1 MGGILDSLG
10 NAVSNA
16 IQAGS
21 LTAIGIAFLFGV
33 FVGFSPCVYP
43 VLPLTVSYIG
53 SISRD
58 GKLSGF
64 LFSLVY
70 VLGMALVYCAVGVAT
85 ALAGG
90 FLGSLWSNGWFL
102 LALANF
108 FILLAMWQLGVIRV
122 PMPQF
127 LQRGGSRKSGALGAL
142 GVGAAAG
149 FIVGPCTLPG
159 LAAMVTLIQKGAQEG
174 TAASVVFGASVMFAY
189 SLGMGSLVL
198 ICGTFSGLLASLP
211 RSGKWLA
218 VMEKAF
224 AVLMVLIAEFFLIY
238 LGQNARF
245 PFLSGLFAGF

>member
-1 MGGILDSLG
+1 MGGITESLG

-16 IQAGS
+16 LQTGS
-21 LTAIGIAFLFGV
+21 LLAVGIAFLFGV
-33 FVGFSPCVYP
+33 FVGFTPCVYP

-53 SISRD
+53 SISRG
-58 GKLSGF
+58 GKLNGF

-70 VLGMALVYCAVGVAT
+70 VLGMALVYCAVGVTT

-108 FILLAMWQLGVIRV
+108 FILLALWQFGVIRLPV
-122 PMPQF
+122 PQF
-127 LQRGGSRKSGALGAL
+127 LQRGGSRKSGMLGAL

-149 FIVGPCTLPG
+149 FVVGPCTLPG

-174 TAASVVFGASVMFAY
+174 TFRSVLFGASVMFAY

-211 RSGKWLA
+211 HSGKWLS
-218 VMEKAF
+218 VIEKLF
-224 AVLMVLIAEFFLIY
+224 AILMILIAEFFLIY
-238 LGQNARF
+238 LGQSAQF
-245 PFLSGLFAGF
+245 PFLSGLFGGS